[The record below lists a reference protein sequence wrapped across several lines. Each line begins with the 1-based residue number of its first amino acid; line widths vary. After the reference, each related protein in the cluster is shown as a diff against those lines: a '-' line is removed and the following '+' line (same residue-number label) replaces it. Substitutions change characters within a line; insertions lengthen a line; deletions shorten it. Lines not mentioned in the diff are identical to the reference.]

1 MKIRNVFF
9 CIYQNYFY
17 WDSEKILLLN
27 KHYSQWPTS
36 FSLILVCREFAK
48 LALYI
53 TYQQTSMQL
62 QLIKI
67 FLSHFAVFFSCVLDS
82 KFCFDDWK
90 TSIMLAA
97 ANSPGWVLQYILFF
111 SAMPQPQSYVAMW
124 DSASLW
130 KGIMLPTLRG
140 NLENIKLIFLKN
152 KNNI

>member
-1 MKIRNVFF
+1 M
-9 CIYQNYFY
+9 YL
-17 WDSEKILLLN
+17 SELLLLRFREDFALEQTLFTVAY
-27 KHYSQWPTS
+27 KFFPYSGLQGICQVGIVYYISTDFYAVTS
-36 FSLILVCREFAK
+36 DKNISV
-48 LALYI
+48 
-53 TYQQTSMQL
+53 
-62 QLIKI
+62 I
-67 FLSHFAVFFSCVLDS
+67 FCCFFSCVLDS

-152 KNNI
+152 KNNIYK